1 MMERRVLVTEHAPGA
16 IGPYSQA
23 IACGGFVFC
32 SGQIGMDLDGNLVSG
47 ELEDEVRQA
56 MENVGA
62 VLAAAGAGFDDV
74 VQATLYLSSMND
86 FARVNAVYAEYFN
99 ADPPARACIAAA
111 ALPKG
116 ARFEIVVTALTPHP

>member
-1 MMERRVLVTEHAPGA
+1 MDIVATDQAPAA

-23 IACGGFVFC
+23 IQCGDLLFC
-32 SGQIGMDLDGNLVSG
+32 SGQIGMDLEGNLVSG
-47 ELEDEVRQA
+47 GLEAEVRQA

-74 VQATLYLSSMND
+74 VQATLYLADMND
-86 FARVNAVYAEYFN
+86 FAQVNAVYGEYFN